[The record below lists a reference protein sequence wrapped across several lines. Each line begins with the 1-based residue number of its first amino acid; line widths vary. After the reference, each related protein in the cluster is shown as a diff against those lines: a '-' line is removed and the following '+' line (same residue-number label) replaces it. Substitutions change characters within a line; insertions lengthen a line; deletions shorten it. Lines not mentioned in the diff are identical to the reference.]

1 MQEGNNQQEFDNS
14 TATTSFGHLDKKNLP
29 CQILELMN
37 EIVLFFEFSTLKLSY
52 LEAMTS
58 KLHGKFCETSD

>member
-29 CQILELMN
+29 CRILELMN

-52 LEAMTS
+52 LEAMIR
-58 KLHGKFCETSD
+58 KLHGKFCETCY

>member
-1 MQEGNNQQEFDNS
+1 LQQN
-14 TATTSFGHLDKKNLP
+14 KKHLP
-29 CQILELMN
+29 CHFSGKVFGSDEWD
-37 EIVLFFEFSTLKLSY
+37 IVLFFEFSTLKLSY